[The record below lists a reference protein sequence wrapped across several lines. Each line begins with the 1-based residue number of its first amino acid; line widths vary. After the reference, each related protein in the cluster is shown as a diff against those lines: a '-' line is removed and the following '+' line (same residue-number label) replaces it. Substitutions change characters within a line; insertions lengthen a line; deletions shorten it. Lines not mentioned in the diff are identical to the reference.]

1 MTTDD
6 GGRAVSVDGIPVHCV
21 ERGEGTAVLVLH
33 GSGVDH
39 RAMTDV
45 VEPLFADRP
54 GFRRVY
60 LDLPGMGRTPAPD
73 HLVDEAG
80 VLAVVLGVIDEV
92 IGEAPLLMV
101 GQSYGAYLARAAADR
116 LRGRVAGLALIC
128 PLGTEVMGEGADVPE
143 HVVLHRSGDVDAVL
157 DGALADQAAGYLV
170 VQTAETLTRFRDREG
185 PGIALADQPAL
196 ERMGRGFAH
205 AEAPGSGPPI
215 TAPTL
220 IVTGRQDSWVGYA
233 AAFGWLA
240 HYPRATY
247 AVLDRAGHG
256 LPHEQPELLA
266 ALMGEWLERVD
277 EFRVA
282 DQALVAS

>member
-1 MTTDD
+1 MTTGDRV
-6 GGRAVSVDGIPVHCV
+6 RAVGVDGIPVHCL
-21 ERGEGTAVLVLH
+21 ERGEGTPVLVLH

-39 RAMTDV
+39 RAMIDV

-54 GFRRVY
+54 GYRRVY
-60 LDLPGMGRTPAPD
+60 VDLPGMGRTPAPD
-73 HLVDEAG
+73 HLIDEAG
-80 VLAVVLGVIDEV
+80 VLAVVLGLIDRV
-92 IGEAPLLMV
+92 VGEAPLLMV
-101 GQSYGAYLARAAADR
+101 GQSYGAYLARAVADR
-116 LRGRVAGLALIC
+116 LRGHVAGLALIC
-128 PLGTEVMGEGADVPE
+128 PLGTEVMGDRADVPE
-143 HVVLHRSGDVDAVL
+143 HVVLHRSGDADGVL
-157 DGALADQAAGYLV
+157 DGALADAAAGYLV

-185 PGIALADQPAL
+185 PGIALADQAAL
-196 ERMGRGFAH
+196 DRMGRTFASS
-205 AEAPGSGPPI
+205 EEPGGGPPI

-266 ALMGEWLERVD
+266 ALMGDWLDRV
-277 EFRVA
+277 E
-282 DQALVAS
+282 QHGETNASRS